1 MEVSFENMKYPLCL
15 PIFCCAL
22 APNILFKSKEDPRL
36 CDFVFRGGGVGGTDN
51 SFGSLCGKAS
61 TRLSIELLLS
71 AVYDLKDTHIG
82 IESQYQ
88 NKWILCWYY
97 ASSSQLI

>member
-1 MEVSFENMKYPLCL
+1 MESAFENSKYLLRL

-36 CDFVFRGGGVGGTDN
+36 CDFVFRGGGVGGIDN
-51 SFGSLCGKAS
+51 SFWSPCGKAS

-71 AVYDLKDTHIG
+71 AVYDLKDTRIG
-82 IESQYQ
+82 TEAKY
-88 NKWILCWYY
+88 
-97 ASSSQLI
+97 